1 MSVKRRSHHS
11 SKTFGQ
17 TSGNTTTERVKR
29 GKLDGQDKRV
39 QRVMEHLWGDFD
51 VISVNKMIVKEFK
64 VTGGRDD
71 PLAWDVA
78 KRITEMHCN
87 CEGYT
92 DDCIAKL
99 LEHVLTRE
107 PLPMDQLVLWDL
119 ERYHY
124 KRKKLEFYFVLQ
136 PHQPSMSLL
145 WFVDDTGSRVPTP
158 RGVTHHT
165 ESGCQSPDIG
175 DGCFP
180 FIWIS
185 RNELRFKGKCI
196 VALEPQCS
204 RVVSDDVK
212 VC

>member
-11 SKTFGQ
+11 SKTFVQ
-17 TSGNTTTERVKR
+17 TADNAARVKR
-29 GKLDGQDKRV
+29 GRLDGQDKRV

-51 VISVNKMIVKEFK
+51 AHSVNKMIAKEFK
-64 VTGGRDD
+64 VTRDD
-71 PLAWDVA
+71 PMAWDVA
-78 KRITEMHCN
+78 RRITEMHCN

-107 PLPMDQLVLWDL
+107 PLPMEQRVLWDL

-124 KRKKLEFYFVLQ
+124 KRKELEFYFVLQ
-136 PHQPSMSLL
+136 PYQPGMSLL
-145 WFVDDTGSRVPTP
+145 WFVDDTGSRVSTP
-158 RGVTHHT
+158 RGITHHT
-165 ESGCQSPDIG
+165 ETGCQSREIEG
-175 DGCFP
+175 GGCFP
-180 FIWIS
+180 FCWIS

-204 RVVSDDVK
+204 RVVSDHVK
-212 VC
+212 